1 LRGKASEI
9 VFRMK
14 PFLCTAIFKSLPK
27 KMRLDFV
34 ETDEVDLCCVFDF
47 DLENLYVDECLAV

>member
-1 LRGKASEI
+1 
-9 VFRMK
+9 MK

-27 KMRLDFV
+27 KMRLDIV